1 MSGPVR
7 VGSSDVALILEP
19 IGGLRRLTW
28 SVVSGAGGVMG
39 GCWLSRKKPKS

>member
-7 VGSSDVALILEP
+7 VGSTDVALILEP

-28 SVVSGAGGVMG
+28 LVVSRAGASWG
-39 GCWLSRKKPKS
+39 GCWLSTTKPKS

>member
-7 VGSSDVALILEP
+7 VGSTLALILEP

-28 SVVSGAGGVMG
+28 LVVSGVGGVMG
-39 GCWLSRKKPKS
+39 RSWLSRTKPKS

>member
-7 VGSSDVALILEP
+7 SGSTDVALILEP

-28 SVVSGAGGVMG
+28 LVVSGAGYVMG
-39 GCWLSRKKPKS
+39 RVLVVEDET